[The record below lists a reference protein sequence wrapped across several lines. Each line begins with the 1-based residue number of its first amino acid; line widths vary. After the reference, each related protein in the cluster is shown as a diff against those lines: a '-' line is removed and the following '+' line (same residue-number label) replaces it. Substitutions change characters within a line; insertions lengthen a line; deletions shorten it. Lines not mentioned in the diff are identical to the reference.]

1 MCAQPAFDFGPSCC
15 YPPLPSSSGPSAK
28 KGGIIGPF
36 GKGQMV
42 PEFEAVAFR
51 QELGQVHG
59 PVETKFGYHLVL
71 INKRKTV

>member
-1 MCAQPAFDFGPSCC
+1 
-15 YPPLPSSSGPSAK
+15 
-28 KGGIIGPF
+28 
-36 GKGQMV
+36 MV

-51 QELGQVHG
+51 QELGEVHG